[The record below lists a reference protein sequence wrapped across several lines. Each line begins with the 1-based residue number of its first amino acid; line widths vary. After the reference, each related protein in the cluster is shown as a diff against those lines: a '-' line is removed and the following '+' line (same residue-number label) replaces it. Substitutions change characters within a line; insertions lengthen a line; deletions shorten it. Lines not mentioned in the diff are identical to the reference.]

1 MKVLVVNGPNLN
13 MLGIREKSVYGV
25 NTYEDLVRHIYSV
38 CSENSLE
45 CEVFQSNSEGAL
57 IDKIQSA
64 YGVFDGIIINAGG
77 YSHTSIA
84 IMDALKAVLMP
95 CVEVHLSDISKREEF
110 RRFTYTSLACI
121 RSFVG
126 GGFDSYTD
134 AVKFLAE
141 YFKNEA

>member
-13 MLGIREKSVYGV
+13 MLGIREKSIYGMK
-25 NTYEDLVRHIYSV
+25 TYADLVRHINLT

-45 CEVFQSNSEGAL
+45 CEVFQSNSEGAI

-95 CVEVHLSDISKREEF
+95 CVEVHLSDISQREEF
-110 RRFTYTSLACI
+110 RRFTYTSLACMN
-121 RSFVG
+121 SFIG
-126 GGFDSYTD
+126 EGFDSYTK
-134 AVKFLAE
+134 AIKYLAE
-141 YFKNEA
+141 YFEHEA

>member
-13 MLGIREKSVYGV
+13 MLGIREKGIYGV
-25 NTYEDLVRHIYSV
+25 NTYEDLVRHINLK
-38 CSENSLE
+38 CSENNLE
-45 CEVFQSNSEGAL
+45 CEVFQSNGEGEI

-64 YGVFDGIIINAGG
+64 YNVFDAIIINAGG

-84 IMDALKAVLMP
+84 IMDALKAVVMP
-95 CVEVHLSDISKREEF
+95 CVEVHLSDIHKREEF
-110 RRFTYTSLACI
+110 RHFTYTSLACI

-126 GGFDSYTD
+126 EGFDSYTN
-134 AVKFLAE
+134 AIKFLAE